1 LERISNNSNIPNTNH
16 NGGLEKPI
24 YSDPN
29 NEIFKVIDIDYNA
42 DGLKDL
48 LIVYRDGMIK
58 LQKQYA
64 DHTFKDLET
73 LILTAQQIKAI
84 YVGDL
89 DANRYQDILIQTSS
103 NQLRAYMN
111 Q

>member
-1 LERISNNSNIPNTNH
+1 
-16 NGGLEKPI
+16 
-24 YSDPN
+24 
-29 NEIFKVIDIDYNA
+29 
-42 DGLKDL
+42 
-48 LIVYRDGMIK
+48 VYRDGTIK